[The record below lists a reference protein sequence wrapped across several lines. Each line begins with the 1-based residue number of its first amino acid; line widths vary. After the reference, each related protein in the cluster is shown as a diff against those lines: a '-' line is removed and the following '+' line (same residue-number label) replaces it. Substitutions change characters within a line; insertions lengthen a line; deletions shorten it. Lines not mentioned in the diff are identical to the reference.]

1 MKILETKRFCKI
13 YLFIINIYLIE
24 FNTVFGDLL
33 TSSFLVEFK
42 IETNLSYV
50 DEIARQNGFINM
62 GPVIYL
68 KF

>member
-1 MKILETKRFCKI
+1 MKILETKKFWKI
-13 YLFIINIYLIE
+13 SLFIINIFLNE
-24 FNTVFGDLL
+24 LNTVFCDLL

-62 GPVIYL
+62 GSVIY
-68 KF
+68 

>member
-1 MKILETKRFCKI
+1 MKILETKKFWKI
-13 YLFIINIYLIE
+13 YLFIINIFLNE
-24 FNTVFGDLL
+24 LNTVFCDLL

-62 GPVIYL
+62 GSVIY
-68 KF
+68 